1 MGEGG
6 LCFSRRGRG
15 QSTAA
20 QDPTPAVGYVRQRLR
35 DWRTPPTATCSAT
48 PFGLDKNIQ
57 TSRLTSHEHCAS
69 RKGVALLLNLPEGR
83 AFCGTSNVQDP
94 RAASLAR
101 GVTESVA
108 EAVAHS
114 A

>member
-6 LCFSRRGRG
+6 LCFSRRDRG
-15 QSTAA
+15 HSTAA
-20 QDPTPAVGYVRQRLR
+20 QDPTPAVGYVRHRLR
-35 DWRTPPTATCSAT
+35 DWRTSPTATCSST
-48 PFGLDKNIQ
+48 TLFRSKNIQ
-57 TSRLTSHEHCAS
+57 TSRLAERASWAS

-108 EAVAHS
+108 EAVARS